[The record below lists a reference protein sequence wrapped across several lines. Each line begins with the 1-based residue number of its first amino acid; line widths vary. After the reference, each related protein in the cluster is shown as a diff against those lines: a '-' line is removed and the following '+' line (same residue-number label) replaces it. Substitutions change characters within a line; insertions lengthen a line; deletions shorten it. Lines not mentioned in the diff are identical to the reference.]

1 MAKIRNAKPK
11 TSSGGYTRVFD
22 NELLGDLIQKVQST
36 VISNGTE
43 LEKMITKESVLIENL
58 DEFIDNVNDGKIKD
72 GSYLCQKNTIKASEY
87 KLNKHEPD
95 IVIFKLDSGRKNCYI
110 IELKDGDA
118 FDTKKSDA
126 ELASLKLYKNHLGA
140 KIPFVTNFFICSFN
154 QTDKNVI
161 VEGFKK
167 RFSEDEVMTGKEL
180 CELLGIDYQKIID
193 KRKSDAPDNIEFFID
208 EITKIPV
215 IVAKIHNK
223 VTKHISDSDFY

>member
-58 DEFIDNVNDGKIKD
+58 DEFIDNVNDGKIED

-95 IVIFKLDSGRKNCYI
+95 IVIFKLDSGQKNCYI

-180 CELLGIDYQKIID
+180 CELLEIDYQKIID
-193 KRKSDAPDNIEFFID
+193 KRKSDAPDNIEFFVD

-215 IVAKIHNK
+215 IIAKIHNK
-223 VTKHISDSDFY
+223 ATKHISDSDFY